1 LPRLLILVGFLRLT
15 ILSTAYLIPQ
25 FLTTVR
31 GYRALEV
38 GQSLIWLALPQLF
51 ICLVAGYIMR
61 RMDPRFVASCG
72 FILICVGCLM
82 VAHGLT
88 PSWGTDQFLPSQLV
102 QAVGQSF
109 ALSGTVFFAV
119 LHLRPQDA
127 LTFGAAL
134 QTARI
139 MGGEIGLAFI
149 TTFLRVRGQVA
160 SNLLGQHIQIGDT
173 QVLQRIQAYG
183 AATASVGDP
192 GSAATRGA
200 AVLNNIVHAT
210 AITQGILDSFVVL
223 AGATAIAEMLIVTR
237 RAAPR
242 GPASHVPWFARR
254 EARVP

>member
-1 LPRLLILVGFLRLT
+1 
-15 ILSTAYLIPQ
+15 
-25 FLTTVR
+25 
-31 GYRALEV
+31 
-38 GQSLIWLALPQLF
+38 
-51 ICLVAGYIMR
+51 
-61 RMDPRFVASCG
+61 
-72 FILICVGCLM
+72 M

-109 ALSGTVFFAV
+109 ALSGTVFFAI

-160 SNLLGQHIQIGDT
+160 SNLLGQHVQVGDV

-183 AATASVGDP
+183 AATASAGDP
-192 GSAATRGA
+192 TQTTTRGA

-210 AITQGILDSFVVL
+210 SITQGIMDSFVVL
-223 AGATAIAEMLIVTR
+223 AGATAITVILIVTR
-237 RAAPR
+237 RAAPP
-242 GPASHVPWFARR
+242 GPASHIPLFPARA
-254 EARVP
+254 ARVP

>member
-1 LPRLLILVGFLRLT
+1 
-15 ILSTAYLIPQ
+15 
-25 FLTTVR
+25 
-31 GYRALEV
+31 
-38 GQSLIWLALPQLF
+38 
-51 ICLVAGYIMR
+51 MR

-160 SNLLGQHIQIGDT
+160 SNLLGQHIQIGDA

-183 AATASVGDP
+183 AATAQRAGIRP
-192 GSAATRGA
+192 RPPRAARRSS
-200 AVLNNIVHAT
+200 T
-210 AITQGILDSFVVL
+210 ALCMPPRS
-223 AGATAIAEMLIVTR
+223 R
-237 RAAPR
+237 RASWTPSWCWPPPR
-242 GPASHVPWFARR
+242 PLP
-254 EARVP
+254 